1 MKLENIRVLIA
12 EDDPLASE
20 LIQLRLEQPG
30 IEIVGVAS
38 DGRQAVDMVINL
50 EPHVLILDITMPE
63 LDGLQVLSTVMQ
75 ARPLTTV
82 IVLTAH
88 GKSEYVMKALAIGA
102 SGFLT
107 KQAADLK
114 ELPETIR
121 LITEGKQAVIDKDLI
136 SAAFSMSHS
145 SSSEPKKQNKT
156 KLQELTEQE
165 KLVLSLITEGED
177 NKGIAQTLGVSQNTI
192 KTHVR
197 NIFTKLEVSSRTQ
210 AAIYAIRNGH

>member
-50 EPHVLILDITMPE
+50 EPDVLILDITMPE
-63 LDGLQVLSTVMQ
+63 LDGLQVLSTVKQ

-88 GKSEYVMKALAIGA
+88 GKSEYLRKALAMGA

-121 LITEGKQAVIDKDLI
+121 LITEGEQAVIDKDLI

-145 SSSEPKKQNKT
+145 SSFKPKKHNKT

-165 KLVLSLITEGED
+165 KLVLSLIAEGED

>member
-1 MKLENIRVLIA
+1 MKLKNIRVLIA

-50 EPHVLILDITMPE
+50 EPDVLILDITMPE
-63 LDGLQVLSTVMQ
+63 LDGLQVLSTVKQ

-88 GKSEYVMKALAIGA
+88 GKSEYVMKALAKGA

-107 KQAADLK
+107 KQATDLK

-121 LITEGKQAVIDKDLI
+121 LITEGEQTVIDKDLI
-136 SAAFSMSHS
+136 YAAFSMSHS
-145 SSSEPKKQNKT
+145 YSFEPKKQNKT

-165 KLVLSLITEGED
+165 KLVLSLIAEGED
-177 NKGIAQTLGVSQNTI
+177 NMGIAQTLGVSQNTI

>member
-1 MKLENIRVLIA
+1 MKLKNIRVLIA

-20 LIQLRLEQPG
+20 LIQIRLEQPG

-50 EPHVLILDITMPE
+50 EPDVLILDITMPE
-63 LDGLQVLSTVMQ
+63 LDGLQVLSMVKK

-88 GKSEYVMKALAIGA
+88 GKPEYVMKALAEGA

-121 LITEGKQAVIDKDLI
+121 LIIEGEQAVIDKDLI
-136 SAAFSMSHS
+136 SAVFSMSH

-156 KLQELTEQE
+156 KLQKLTEQE
-165 KLVLSLITEGED
+165 KLVLSLIAEGED

-210 AAIYAIRNGH
+210 AAIYAIRNGY

>member
-1 MKLENIRVLIA
+1 MKLKNIRVLIA

-38 DGRQAVDMVINL
+38 DGRQAVDKVITL
-50 EPHVLILDITMPE
+50 EPDVLILDITMPE
-63 LDGLQVLSTVMQ
+63 LDGLQVLSMVKQ

-88 GKSEYVMKALAIGA
+88 GKSEYVRKAYANGA

-121 LITEGKQAVIDKDLI
+121 LITGGEQTVVDKDLI

-145 SSSEPKKQNKT
+145 SSFEPKKQNKT

-165 KLVLSLITEGED
+165 KLVLSLIAEGED
-177 NKGIAQTLGVSQNTI
+177 NKGIAQTIGVSQNTI

>member
-1 MKLENIRVLIA
+1 
-12 EDDPLASE
+12 
-20 LIQLRLEQPG
+20 
-30 IEIVGVAS
+30 
-38 DGRQAVDMVINL
+38 
-50 EPHVLILDITMPE
+50 
-63 LDGLQVLSTVMQ
+63 
-75 ARPLTTV
+75 
-82 IVLTAH
+82 
-88 GKSEYVMKALAIGA
+88 MKALAKGA

-107 KQAADLK
+107 KQASDLK

-121 LITEGKQAVIDKDLI
+121 LITEGEQTVIDKDLI
-136 SAAFSMSHS
+136 YAAFSMSHS
-145 SSSEPKKQNKT
+145 CSFEPKKQNKT

-165 KLVLSLITEGED
+165 KLVLSLIAEGED